1 MAIKLKIPLVL
12 LALLCFFFALYYLY
26 LSKIDDPLAG
36 IHCET
41 SLYLSHTLANSD
53 GTQEGIDMT
62 ASINFA
68 FTGNKQGVVIIGG
81 LLSDNHH
88 RYKFKR
94 TYNFSYT
101 PKPMF
106 YKFSF
111 QHLKEQNEDEAASK
125 LLNTLLTKVGT
136 HIEISWL
143 DDKNLLLSNMFSPMQ
158 VCNITQ

>member
-12 LALLCFFFALYYLY
+12 LALLCIFSALYYVY
-26 LSKIDDPLAG
+26 LCQVDDPLSG
-36 IHCET
+36 IQCES
-41 SLYLSHTLANSD
+41 SLYLSHTLADTD
-53 GTQEGIDMT
+53 GTQETIDMT

-81 LLSDNHH
+81 LISDNDR

-94 TYNFSYT
+94 TYNFSYI

-106 YKFSF
+106 FEFTFKP
-111 QHLKEQNEDEAASK
+111 LKEQNDDEAPSK
-125 LLNTLLTKVGT
+125 LLNTLFTKIGT

-143 DDKNLLLSNMFSPMQ
+143 DDKNLLLSNMLSPMQ